1 MNRKAFEDKL
11 AAQALADPEFRAR
24 LVANPVAVMTEELAK
39 IRDGEFVPTDL
50 KITVLEETPDQI
62 YIVLPV
68 DPAAIAT
75 GALSDEQLRQVAG
88 GTSEAVATTA
98 VVVNAVATTN
108 VYTTAVVD
116 GVATI
121 VGTVVAT

>member
-24 LVANPVAVMTEELAK
+24 LVADPVAVMTEELAK

-50 KITVLEETPDQI
+50 KITVLEETADQI

-88 GTSEAVATTA
+88 GTSEAVASTA
-98 VVVNAVATTN
+98 VVINAVATTN

-121 VGTVVAT
+121 VGTIVAT